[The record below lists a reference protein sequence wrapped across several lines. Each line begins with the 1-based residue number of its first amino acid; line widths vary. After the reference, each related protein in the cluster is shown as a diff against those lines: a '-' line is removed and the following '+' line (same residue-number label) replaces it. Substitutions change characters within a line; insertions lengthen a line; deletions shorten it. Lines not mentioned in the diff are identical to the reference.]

1 MKTLVVIVG
10 ATAVGKTSTSI
21 AIAKY
26 LKTEIISADSRQL
39 FKEMYIGTAVPEQEE
54 LNIVPHHFI
63 QNLSIQD
70 YYSSY
75 DYERDVLCLLEELFI
90 KYDTVVLT
98 GGSMLYVDAVCKG
111 IDDIPTISTRIRE
124 KVEEDYKKHGLE
136 YLQKQL
142 QQLDPV
148 FYEQVD
154 LQNPKR
160 LLHAVEVCLEAGKP
174 YSSLRKNQIKE
185 RPFNIVKIGLDRDRE
200 ELYARINSRVDIMI
214 ASGLE
219 QEAKRLY
226 PLKGLNALKTVG
238 YKEWF
243 GYFDGEYDREE
254 AVRLLKRNS
263 RHYAKRQ
270 LSWFRR
276 DESIQWFH
284 PNNVETINQY
294 IEKLLKR
301 EGEN

>member
-54 LNIVPHHFI
+54 LSIVPHHFI

>member
-21 AIAKY
+21 SIAKY

-284 PNNVETINQY
+284 PNDVETINQY

>member
-284 PNNVETINQY
+284 PNDVETINQY

>member
-21 AIAKY
+21 SIAKY

>member
-111 IDDIPTISTRIRE
+111 IDDIPTISNRIRE

-284 PNNVETINQY
+284 PNDVETINQY

>member
-111 IDDIPTISTRIRE
+111 IDDIPTISARIRE